1 MLGPAQPMTSHTSPR
16 SQRSPSAGDR
26 QEIAALLMKLFALWQ
41 LGSQEQ
47 RHALGLSPGNR
58 SALPRLRRGA
68 PLAAN
73 RDTIDRAGHL
83 LRIHKNLRLLFPQ
96 NRELVYRWIRARN
109 RAFENRSPIEVIADQ
124 GFAGLLVVSYYLER
138 RLGE

>member
-1 MLGPAQPMTSHTSPR
+1 MTSQASPC
-16 SQRSPSAGDR
+16 SQGPISAGDR

-47 RHALGLSPGNR
+47 LHALGLSPRNL
-58 SALPRLRRGA
+58 SALARLRRGA

-73 RDTIDRAGHL
+73 RDTMDRAGHL

-109 RAFENRSPIEVIADQ
+109 RAFENRSPIEVIADE
-124 GFAGLLVVSYYLER
+124 GFAGLLAVSHYLER